1 MESYRTEE
9 EQVEELKR
17 WWEENG
23 KSTIAAIVVALL
35 AGFGWQGW
43 QGHQDTQ
50 AEKASDLYQS
60 MLQSMS
66 DVEPATG
73 AAMEVTDLAQRLK
86 TEHAG
91 STYAQFAALHL
102 ARMAVSSGEL
112 QIAEEQLR
120 WVLTEA
126 DSGSDVAL
134 IAQQRL
140 ARVLAANGDTDQALT
155 ILAQGTGTAYAASY
169 AAARGDILL
178 SAGRDEEARVAYLEA
193 RSLAAANPGQPNL
206 SMLEQKL
213 QSLTPVAP
221 RAVTLSQDSDD
232 QSLSAGEE
240 G

>member
-1 MESYRTEE
+1 
-9 EQVEELKR
+9 
-17 WWEENG
+17 
-23 KSTIAAIVVALL
+23 
-35 AGFGWQGW
+35 
-43 QGHQDTQ
+43 
-50 AEKASDLYQS
+50 
-60 MLQSMS
+60 
-66 DVEPATG
+66 
-73 AAMEVTDLAQRLK
+73 
-86 TEHAG
+86 
-91 STYAQFAALHL
+91 
-102 ARMAVSSGEL
+102 L

-120 WVLTEA
+120 WVLTAA

-140 ARVLAANGDTDQALT
+140 ARVLAANGDTDQALS

-178 SAGRDEEARVAYLEA
+178 GAGRDEEARVAYLEA

-221 RAVTLSQDSDD
+221 RAVTLSQDSDE
-232 QSLSAGEE
+232 QTLSAGEE

>member
-23 KSTIAAIVVALL
+23 RSTIAAIVVALM

-43 QGHQDTQ
+43 QGHQEAQ

-66 DVEPATG
+66 VSEPESGGVA
-73 AAMEVTDLAQRLK
+73 EVTDLAARLK

-91 STYAQFAALHL
+91 SVYAQFATLHL
-102 ARMAVSSGEL
+102 ARMAVASGEL
-112 QIAEEQLR
+112 KSAEEQLR
-120 WVLTEA
+120 WVLTAA
-126 DSGSDVAL
+126 DAGSDVAL

-140 ARVLAANGDTDQALT
+140 ARVLAANGDTEQALS
-155 ILAQGTGTAYAASY
+155 ILAKGAGTAYGASY

-178 SAGRDEEARVAYLEA
+178 AAGRDDEARMAYLEA

-206 SMLEQKL
+206 SMLEQKV

-221 RAVTLSQDSDD
+221 RAVTLALDSAD
-232 QSLSAGEE
+232 QVIPAGVVE
-240 G
+240 

>member
-1 MESYRTEE
+1 METYRTEE

-43 QGHQDTQ
+43 QGHQEAQ

-60 MLQSMS
+60 MLQSLS
-66 DVEPATG
+66 AAEPAG
-73 AAMEVTDLAQRLK
+73 GSAADVTDLAQRLK

-102 ARMAVSSGEL
+102 ARMAVGSGEL
-112 QIAEEQLR
+112 QIAEDQLR
-120 WVLTEA
+120 WVLTAA

-140 ARVLAANGDTDQALT
+140 ARVLAAKGDTDQALS

-178 SAGRDEEARVAYLEA
+178 AAGRDEEARVAYLEA
-193 RSLAAANPGQPNL
+193 RSLAAANPAQPNL

-221 RAVTLSQDSDD
+221 REVTLTQGSDD
-232 QSLSAGEE
+232 QAPSAAEE

>member
-9 EQVEELKR
+9 EQVEALRR

-43 QGHQDTQ
+43 QGYQDTQ
-50 AEKASDLYQS
+50 AGKASDLYQS

-66 DVEPATG
+66 VAQPSSAAG
-73 AAMEVTDLAQRLK
+73 AEVTDLAQRLK
-86 TEHAG
+86 TEHGG

-102 ARMAVSSGEL
+102 ARMAVGSAEL
-112 QIAEEQLR
+112 DIAQEQLR
-120 WVLTEA
+120 WVLTAA

-140 ARVLAANGDTDQALT
+140 ARVLAASGDTDQALG
-155 ILAQGTGTAYAASY
+155 ILAQGAGTAYAASY

-178 SAGRDEEARVAYLEA
+178 ASGKDEEARVAYLEA

-213 QSLTPVAP
+213 QSLTPVEPRNLGAP
-221 RAVTLSQDSDD
+221 ESTDVQVEPVGD
-232 QSLSAGEE
+232 E

>member
-1 MESYRTEE
+1 VETYRTEE

-23 KSTIAAIVVALL
+23 RSTIAAIVVALL

-43 QGHQDTQ
+43 QSHQDTQ

-60 MLQSMS
+60 MLQSLS
-66 DVEPATG
+66 VAEPADDG
-73 AAMEVTDLAQRLK
+73 ARQATDLAQRLK

-102 ARMAVSSGEL
+102 ARMAVGSGEL

-120 WVLTEA
+120 WVLTAA

-140 ARVLAANGDTDQALT
+140 ARVLAAKGDTDQALS
-155 ILAQGTGTAYAASY
+155 ILKQGTETAFAASY

-178 SAGRDEEARVAYLEA
+178 AAGRDEEARVAYLEA

-232 QSLSAGEE
+232 QVLQSSEE